1 MLESFGSEGLRMLQ
15 VGGKSTIVY
24 TNLLGMADDQS
35 IAVLD
40 LPTYDETGIVSF
52 VNTYNN
58 GISNLPLSALKNI
71 TSVPGL
77 DANTARVVVQNWIS
91 AVNSEV
97 ITPKHSTPNT
107 LDSIAPG
114 GKISGTKISPTILS
128 GNGKIL
134 SGNLREQSAIGI
146 ILQPNNMRLSYQDD
160 ISPDKIN
167 IKANLGFI
175 LEASNQGANSRVAAE
190 LIALYGMAKTGA
202 SIYLEKG
209 SNMEKF
215 ALSIGHK
222 LDNGDILKWDIGTYK
237 QYLEYTFPG
246 ITTKHRLAPKQVGTS
261 ASYTHKNTDREAIV
275 KELTE
280 TVRLFQLP
288 SLNAGEVGNITQNIN
303 SIFQQFRIDGGLQ
316 GGKRVEGELNTAI
329 DVGQLLNE
337 SFSGSQVRLDIAPN
351 VGYTR
356 YDALL

>member
-1 MLESFGSEGLRMLQ
+1 MLQ

-52 VNTYNN
+52 VNEYSN

-77 DANTARVVVQNWIS
+77 DANTARVVVQNWVS

-97 ITPKHSTPNT
+97 TTPKHSVSKT

-114 GKISGTKISPTILS
+114 EKNSGTKISPTILS

-134 SGNLREQSAIGI
+134 SGNLREQSAIGV
-146 ILQPNNMRLSYQDD
+146 ILQPNNMSLSYQDD

-167 IKANLGFI
+167 IKANLGLI

-190 LIALYGMAKTGA
+190 LIMLYGMAKTGA
-202 SIYLEKG
+202 SVYLEKG

-215 ALSIGHK
+215 ALSVGHK
-222 LDNGDILKWDIGTYK
+222 LDNGDTMKFDIASFY
-237 QYLEYTFPG
+237 QYLEYSFPG
-246 ITTKHRLAPKQVGTS
+246 ITTKQRLAPKQVGTS
-261 ASYTHKNTDREAIV
+261 ASYTHKDLDREAIV
-275 KELTE
+275 KELTG
-280 TVRLFQLP
+280 TIRLFKLE
-288 SLNAGEVGNITQNIN
+288 SLSIGEIGNITQNIN
-303 SIFQQFRIDGGLQ
+303 SIFQQFRIDGGIQ
-316 GGKRVEGELNTAI
+316 GGKRVEGELNTAV
-329 DVGQLLNE
+329 DVMQLLNQG
-337 SFSGSQVRLDIAPN
+337 FSNTQIRLDIAPN
-351 VGYTR
+351 VGYVR
-356 YDALL
+356 YDTLL